1 MTTTLVSAEVTSTCV
16 IIFKFRKNMANLTC
30 CLVDVQ
36 TVLSLSA
43 LEVPCM
49 TSNGIKG
56 ARIQAGDGQ
65 VGAAGVVLHVGVG
78 AKFVNGQRVF
88 DSTGNGAP

>member
-1 MTTTLVSAEVTSTCV
+1 
-16 IIFKFRKNMANLTC
+16 MANLTC

-43 LEVPCM
+43 LEVPGM
-49 TSNGIKG
+49 PSDGIKG
-56 ARIQAGDGQ
+56 ASIQAGDGQ

-88 DSTGNGAP
+88 DSTGNGAPG